1 MTLILELLKS
11 LGIVTSPEIANK
23 LNAAIDIIA
32 DPAQRQAE
40 LALALA
46 ELREGKIPSIVKV
59 VLE

>member
-11 LGIVTSPEIANK
+11 LGIITSSEVANK
-23 LNAAIDIIA
+23 LNAALDIIT
-32 DPAQRQAE
+32 DPVQRQAE
-40 LALALA
+40 LAQALA

>member
-11 LGIVTSPEIANK
+11 LGIITSPEIANK
-23 LNAAIDIIA
+23 LNTALDIIA
-32 DPAQRQAE
+32 DPVQRQAE

-46 ELREGKIPSIVKV
+46 ELREGKIPSIVKA